1 MTIKELDKKLEQIK
15 KQLNKVETD
24 LIKEKIRKVSRKKQ
38 NRNMESLK
46 DELVSWKNLQNQISL
61 KWDNKLSAVEE
72 IRAQRDKEY

>member
-38 NRNMESLK
+38 SRDKKSLK
-46 DELVSWKNLQNQISL
+46 DEIVSWKNLQNQISL
-61 KWDNKLSAVEE
+61 KWDKKLSAVEE
-72 IRAQRDKEY
+72 IRAQRDKDY

>member
-1 MTIKELDKKLEQIK
+1 
-15 KQLNKVETD
+15 
-24 LIKEKIRKVSRKKQ
+24 
-38 NRNMESLK
+38 MESLK